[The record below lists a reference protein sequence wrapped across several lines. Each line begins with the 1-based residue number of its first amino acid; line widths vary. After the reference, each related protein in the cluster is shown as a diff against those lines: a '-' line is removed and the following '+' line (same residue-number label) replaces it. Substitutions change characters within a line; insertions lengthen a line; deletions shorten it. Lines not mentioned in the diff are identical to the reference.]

1 MRTLTSVEAQNRFG
15 ELLDAAQREPVTITR
30 RGRTVAF
37 MVSPDDLRELLDARQ
52 SRVAA
57 LAAYQTYQARVAARL
72 TDAAK
77 VLTDDDVA
85 RLVDEALDES
95 DSQ

>member
-37 MVSPDDLRELLDARQ
+37 LVSPEDLKELLDARRAR
-52 SRVAA
+52 SAA
-57 LAAYQTYQARVAARL
+57 LAAYEAYQARVAPRL
-72 TDAAK
+72 TAAAAE
-77 VLTDDDVA
+77 LTDDDVA
-85 RLVDEALDES
+85 RLVDESVDETG
-95 DSQ
+95 Q

>member
-1 MRTLTSVEAQNRFG
+1 
-15 ELLDAAQREPVTITR
+15 
-30 RGRTVAF
+30 VAF
-37 MVSPDDLRELLDARQ
+37 LVSPEDLRELLDVRQ

-57 LAAYQTYQARVAARL
+57 LADFVAYQARVADRL

-85 RLVDEALDES
+85 RLVDEGRCP
-95 DSQ
+95 